1 MSIGN
6 QKQSTWLKIQ
16 WVLLSIVVETGTL
29 SSGLHLRGAAPA
41 STAKSLSSEFI
52 LLMTLPTSNFVAC
65 WGWDPLCHP
74 HCLGNVRSHREH
86 LEHLSKS
93 LLLKSFL
100 YWQILKYF
108 LSRNAFFFVFKMG
121 NPREISICKT
131 SQNHG
136 FPGMRIFKEGLDYEC
151 IATEL
156 ICSKAHSGAQP

>member
-65 WGWDPLCHP
+65 WG
-74 HCLGNVRSHREH
+74 
-86 LEHLSKS
+86 
-93 LLLKSFL
+93 
-100 YWQILKYF
+100 
-108 LSRNAFFFVFKMG
+108 
-121 NPREISICKT
+121 
-131 SQNHG
+131 
-136 FPGMRIFKEGLDYEC
+136 
-151 IATEL
+151 
-156 ICSKAHSGAQP
+156 